1 MPYVGANVKKDNLLV
16 QVKLHGP
23 DITHHFNKY
32 SKVKDSVRTILGQN
46 IEEPEIAEYIA
57 NITAKEFE
65 SDTDVV
71 WVEVEVAT
79 ADGDSFGFIKTL
91 SGDEYQ

>member
-16 QVKLHGP
+16 QVKLHGS
-23 DITHHFNKY
+23 DIINSQDKID
-32 SKVKDSVRTILGQN
+32 KVKTSVKTILSQN
-46 IEEPEIAEYIA
+46 IDRPEIAEYIA

-65 SDTDVV
+65 ADQDIV

-79 ADGDSFGFIKTL
+79 SDGDSFGFIKTVN
-91 SGDEYQ
+91 GDEYQ